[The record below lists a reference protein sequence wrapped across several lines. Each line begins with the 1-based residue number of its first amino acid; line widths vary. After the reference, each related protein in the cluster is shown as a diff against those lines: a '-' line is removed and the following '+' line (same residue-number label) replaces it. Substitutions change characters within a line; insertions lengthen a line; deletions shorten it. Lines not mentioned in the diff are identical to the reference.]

1 MKRADDDLNFGYI
14 PDQGMPEPEASEYL
28 RHRLEVL
35 RETAISDKNMI
46 ITVKPIRKNGTS
58 LTVNITK
65 EVKELGLD
73 RGDKVIIAIKSAE
86 TH

>member
-1 MKRADDDLNFGYI
+1 MKRADDNLNFGYV
-14 PDQGMPEPEASEYL
+14 PEKGMPEPDASEYV
-28 RHRLEVL
+28 RHRLEAL
-35 RETAISDKNMI
+35 KKMTISDKNMV
-46 ITVKPIRKNGTS
+46 ITVKPIRMNGTS

-73 RGDKVIIAIKSAE
+73 RGDKVIIAIKPAE

>member
-1 MKRADDDLNFGYI
+1 MKAVKVI
-14 PDQGMPEPEASEYL
+14 
-28 RHRLEVL
+28 RL
-35 RETAISDKNMI
+35 
-46 ITVKPIRKNGTS
+46 NGTS

-73 RGDKVIIAIKSAE
+73 RGDKVIIAIKPAE

>member
-1 MKRADDDLNFGYI
+1 MKRADDNLNFGYI
-14 PDQGMPEPEASEYL
+14 PEQGMPEPEASDYI
-28 RHRLEVL
+28 RHRLETL
-35 RETAISDKNMI
+35 RKMAISDKNMV
-46 ITVKPIRKNGTS
+46 ITVKSIRKNGTS

-73 RGDKVIIAIKSAE
+73 RGDKVIIAIKPAE

>member
-14 PDQGMPEPEASEYL
+14 PEQGMPEPEASEYL
-28 RHRLEVL
+28 RHKMEVL
-35 RETAISDKNMI
+35 RKMAVSDKNMV

-65 EVKELGLD
+65 EVREMGLD
-73 RGDKVIIAIKSAE
+73 RGDEVIITLRPKNAL
-86 TH
+86 

>member
-1 MKRADDDLNFGYI
+1 M
-14 PDQGMPEPEASEYL
+14 E
-28 RHRLEVL
+28 
-35 RETAISDKNMI
+35 
-46 ITVKPIRKNGTS
+46 TVKVIRLNGTS

-73 RGDKVIIAIKSAE
+73 RGDKVIISVKPAE

>member
-14 PDQGMPEPEASEYL
+14 PEQGMPEPEASEYL
-28 RHRLEVL
+28 RHKLETL
-35 RETAISDKNMI
+35 RKMAISDKNMI
-46 ITVKPIRKNGTS
+46 ITVKPIRMNGTS

-73 RGDKVIIAIKSAE
+73 MGDKVIIAIKPAE

>member
-14 PDQGMPEPEASEYL
+14 PEQVMPEPDASKYV
-28 RHRLEVL
+28 RHRLETL
-35 RETAISDKNMI
+35 RKMAISDKNMV

-73 RGDKVIIAIKSAE
+73 RGDKVIIAIKPAE